1 MARKYYKRAKKRS
14 RRRRSRWSAKRYYY
28 RRKKWSR
35 GSIPLGTKAEV
46 SSSFKWAGTVHV
58 QFPSSPITSH
68 GQTWSQT
75 LNNYSVAFNPMIGNI
90 CSGMNSQK
98 IMKDE
103 DPGKTVVV
111 QDEDNPGTSNYSFTP
126 SYFINIFYNENFR
139 KMLCMYQEWKI
150 NYVMLKVQPVTTS
163 GEANHNFVPFS
174 ITSFVDRKYTGLYGS
189 PIERYI
195 HPSQS
200 PAAVWDLQQDIASQ
214 GKKWKTIQ
222 QDLSG
227 SGGGYKVYLKASGT
241 QEKTYW
247 YTTEMAQVNWGGLY
261 STLDKKLCVKQFY
274 CDAISPCEKEATR
287 HEQQGFCPTILLV
300 CARPSSENRTNN
312 VAMAYEVEVGCSF
325 RNPGKWNDGKAG
337 DQLVWNWLQA
347 PTYQINEI
355 EVGYAATD
363 PHTEQPTIPSAD
375 PWLNTLTVANLPG
388 EEKGKQMV
396 VNWDHTL
403 IARGD
408 HHIYD
413 PDPDK
418 GKAAA
423 NAAAVTAAAA
433 AASAAAAAADD
444 GDEEPDDTG
453 EEAMIDE
460 GPVKKKRK
468 KK

>member
-1 MARKYYKRAKKRS
+1 MPRKYYKRAKKRS

-58 QFPSSPITSH
+58 QFPSAPIQSH

-75 LNNYSVAFNPMIGNI
+75 LNNYSIAFNPMIGNI
-90 CSGMNSQK
+90 CSGAQSQK
-98 IMKDE
+98 IMKNEND
-103 DPGKTVVV
+103 GTFQVVV
-111 QDEDNPGTSNYSFTP
+111 QDQDNTSSNNSFTP
-126 SYFINIFYNENFR
+126 SYFINMFYNENFR

-150 NYVMLKVQPVTTS
+150 NYVMLKVTPVM
-163 GEANHNFVPFS
+163 GARVDPEFFPIS

-189 PIERYI
+189 PVERYI

-200 PAAVWDLQQDIASQ
+200 PQAVWSLQQDIASQ

-222 QDLSG
+222 QNVSG
-227 SGGGYKVYLKASGT
+227 SGGSYKVYLKASGT

-247 YTTEMAQVNWGGLY
+247 YTTEMQQVNWAGLY
-261 STLDKKLCVKQFY
+261 STLDHKLCVKQFY
-274 CDAISPCEKEATR
+274 CDAISPCQMEALR
-287 HEQQGFCPTILLV
+287 HGQQGFCPTILLV
-300 CARPSSENRTNN
+300 CARPTTWDNTSDCYLT
-312 VAMAYEVEVGCSF
+312 YEVEVGCSF
-325 RNPGKWNDGKAG
+325 RNPGKWNDGHPG
-337 DQLVWNWLQA
+337 DQIVWNWLQA
-347 PTYQINEI
+347 PTYQINEVQ
-355 EVGYAATD
+355 VGYAATD
-363 PHTEQPTIPSAD
+363 PHTEQPTIPPAD
-375 PWLNTLTVANLPG
+375 PWENRLTVANLPG
-388 EEKGKQMV
+388 EERTKKMIAT
-396 VNWDHTL
+396 WDHTL
-403 IARGD
+403 IARNN
-408 HHIYD
+408 HTIYD
-413 PDPDK
+413 PDPEE

-460 GPVKKKRK
+460 GPVKKKSK

>member
-1 MARKYYKRAKKRS
+1 MPRKYYKRAKKRS

-46 SSSFKWAGTVHV
+46 SSSFKWAGTAHV
-58 QFPSSPITSH
+58 QFPSSPITVS

-75 LNNYSVAFNPMIGNI
+75 LNNYSIAFNPMIGNI
-90 CSGMNSQK
+90 CSGAENQK
-98 IMKDE
+98 LMKDE
-103 DPGKTVVV
+103 ASGKTVVV
-111 QDEDNPGTSNYSFTP
+111 QDSDNPSSNNIFTP
-126 SYFINIFYNENFR
+126 SYFINLFYNENFR

-150 NYVMLKVQPVTTS
+150 NYVMLKVTPVCRDTVAS
-163 GEANHNFVPFS
+163 SFLPMS

-189 PIERYI
+189 PVERYI
-195 HPSQS
+195 HPAQS
-200 PAAVWDLQQDIASQ
+200 PQAVWELQQDIASQ

-222 QDLSG
+222 REAGG
-227 SGGGYKVYLKASGT
+227 SYKVYLKASGT

-247 YTTEMAQVNWGGLY
+247 YTTEMQQVNWGGLY
-261 STLDKKLCVKQFY
+261 STLDYKLCVKQFY
-274 CDAISPCEKEATR
+274 CDAISPCLQEATR
-287 HEQQGFCPTILLV
+287 HNQQGFCPTILLV
-300 CARPSSENRTNN
+300 CARPLTNDSTSDCSLT
-312 VAMAYEVEVGCSF
+312 YEVEVGCSF

-347 PTYQINEI
+347 PTYQINEVV
-355 EVGYAATD
+355 VGYAATD
-363 PHTEQPTIPSAD
+363 PHTEQPTIPTAD
-375 PWLNTLTVANLPG
+375 PWANRLSIANLPG
-388 EEKGKQMV
+388 EEPTKKMIAT
-396 VNWDHTL
+396 WDHTL
-403 IARGD
+403 IARNKQT
-408 HHIYD
+408 IYD
-413 PDPDK
+413 DDPDK

-460 GPVKKKRK
+460 GPVKKKSK

>member
-1 MARKYYKRAKKRS
+1 MPRKYYKRAKKRS

-46 SSSFKWAGTVHV
+46 SSSFKWAGTTTV
-58 QFPSSPITSH
+58 QFPSSPITVS

-75 LNNYSVAFNPMIGNI
+75 LNNYSIAFNPMIGNI
-90 CSGMNSQK
+90 CSGVDNQRT
-98 IMKDE
+98 MKNE
-103 DPGKTVVV
+103 ISGKTVVV
-111 QDEDNPGTSNYSFTP
+111 QDQDNTSSNNLFTP

-163 GEANHNFVPFS
+163 ANNSNAWVPIS

-189 PIERYI
+189 PVERYI

-200 PAAVWDLQQDIASQ
+200 PQAVWSLQQDIASQ

-222 QDLSG
+222 QNVSG

-247 YTTEMAQVNWGGLY
+247 YTTEIAQVNWGGLY
-261 STLDKKLCVKQFY
+261 STLDYKLCVKQFY
-274 CDAISPCEKEATR
+274 CDAISPCQQEAGR
-287 HEQQGFCPTILLV
+287 HDQQGFCPTILLV
-300 CARPSSENRTNN
+300 CARPSAESQTNN
-312 VAMAYEVEVGCSF
+312 VALTYEVEVGCSF
-325 RNPGKWNDGKAG
+325 RNPGKWNDGHPG
-337 DQLVWNWLQA
+337 DQIVWNWMQA
-347 PTYQINEI
+347 PTYQINEVV
-355 EVGYAATD
+355 VGYAATD
-363 PHTEQPTIPSAD
+363 PHTQEPTIPSAD

-388 EEKGKQMV
+388 EEKTKKMV
-396 VNWDHTL
+396 TTWDHTL
-403 IARGD
+403 IARNN
-408 HHIYD
+408 HTIYD
-413 PDPDK
+413 DDPDK

-460 GPVKKKRK
+460 GPVKKKSK